1 MKAYAYC
8 VEGAGVVCPEC
19 RDNYL
24 DTTAVIEEEEAIGY
38 PDGYTCADC
47 GTTIKGENKWH

>member
-1 MKAYAYC
+1 MKAYAYN
-8 VEGAGVVCPEC
+8 VEGAGLMCPDC
-19 RDNYL
+19 RDDYL

-47 GTTIKGENKWH
+47 GTVTKEKV